1 MAELDQLIDRYAAL
15 IERYHR
21 TLDLLSDAGVRDLP
35 RHIQDAREYAR
46 LIASRAGDAPTIV
59 DVGSG
64 AGLPAVVIA
73 ATLPHAT
80 VHLVERRR
88 RRTAFLE
95 LACST
100 LGLSNTRVHGSDV
113 LELADVCADVVTAQA
128 VAEIP
133 TLVRLTRHLHADPCW
148 IVSRRGEREVDDLS
162 AVWRAAGLL
171 AEDATVPADY
181 MPAGAEFLAE
191 PLEARGSLVAVKL
204 PGGSACQPS
213 A

>member
-1 MAELDQLIDRYAAL
+1 MDELDQLLKRYSAL
-15 IERYHR
+15 IQRYHK

-35 RHIQDAREYAR
+35 RHILDAREYAR
-46 LIASRAGDAPTIV
+46 LIANKAGDAPTIV

-73 ATLPHAT
+73 AALPGAT

-95 LACST
+95 LVCST
-100 LGLSNTRVHGSDV
+100 LGLSNTQVHGSDV
-113 LELADVCADVVTAQA
+113 LELDNVCADVVTAQA
-128 VAEIP
+128 VADIP

-148 IVSRRGEREVDDLS
+148 LVSRRGESETSDVTG
-162 AVWRAAGLL
+162 VWRAAGLL
-171 AEDATVPADY
+171 ADDAPAPADY
-181 MPAGAEFLAE
+181 VPAGAELLEE